1 MSNPETTR
9 ISVTN
14 ICRSPRGFHD
24 AAGRVKMVAPGQEAT
39 STVTASTYRRLASR
53 PRVWRVDSLVHGVMA
68 GAEAPKQEGE
78 GFLVETAAAPVSDD
92 VLLGMSDENFSAY
105 YESKMDGAKPHHNA
119 KRETLIAKLK
129 EPKGK

>member
-24 AAGRVKMVAPGQEAT
+24 AAGRVKMVAPGQEVT

-78 GFLVETAAAPVSDD
+78 GSLVETAAAPLSDE
-92 VLLGMSDENFSAY
+92 VLLGMSGEDFAAY
-105 YESKMDGAKPHHNA
+105 YESALGKKPHHAA
-119 KRETLIAKLK
+119 KRETLIEHIRANV
-129 EPKGK
+129 EG